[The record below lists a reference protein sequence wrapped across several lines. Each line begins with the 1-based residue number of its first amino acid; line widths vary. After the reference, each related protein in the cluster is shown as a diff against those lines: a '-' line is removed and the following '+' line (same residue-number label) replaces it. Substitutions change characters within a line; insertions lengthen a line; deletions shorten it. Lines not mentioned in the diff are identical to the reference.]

1 MNTPLA
7 KVIEEYSKTS
17 YDYQPLI
24 TWHLAHGIVFS
35 DFECFAM
42 GYSCLRS
49 SPETPVLREQSD
61 TLFVTVFAGDMR
73 KGLAQYACEY
83 DFIAFQR
90 EFKGSKRVRVYPMM
104 EFFKKLQIAYG
115 I

>member
-1 MNTPLA
+1 
-7 KVIEEYSKTS
+7 
-17 YDYQPLI
+17 
-24 TWHLAHGIVFS
+24 
-35 DFECFAM
+35 M

-49 SPETPVLREQSD
+49 SPEVPVLREQSD

-73 KGLAQYACEY
+73 KALSLYACEY
-83 DFIAFQR
+83 EFIAFQR